1 MKLGENYKMCACL
14 WAHVPTCAI
23 FLFLQLLHM
32 LEVTTKYK
40 AKISDTYIYSGL
52 EKVVVAAK
60 FLAFG
65 GGRVYLLASGEVEF
79 IFFFLRPE
87 ITMVGAC
94 YPAPA
99 SLLFLQRWE

>member
-1 MKLGENYKMCACL
+1 MCVRL

-23 FLFLQLLHM
+23 FLHK

-52 EKVVVAAK
+52 EKVAAK

-65 GGRVYLLASGEVEF
+65 GGRVYLLASREV
-79 IFFFLRPE
+79 
-87 ITMVGAC
+87 V
-94 YPAPA
+94 
-99 SLLFLQRWE
+99 